1 MLNLN
6 PMVVEYIMVR
16 LDIWVK
22 LDYSVKFDFN
32 FNRYLDPIM
41 VYSFTMGIRVN
52 LVNHMCFCNYGLGI
66 IDVNKTSRGHGI
78 ILGITMQRQMW
89 SQHKLGFTKINRVA

>member
-1 MLNLN
+1 MYQHF
-6 PMVVEYIMVR
+6 P
-16 LDIWVK
+16 
-22 LDYSVKFDFN
+22 N
-32 FNRYLDPIM
+32 FTIGIFPKSLLAFSQHHYYNFTRYLDPIM

-78 ILGITMQRQMW
+78 ILGTTLQRHMW
-89 SQHKLGFTKINRVA
+89 SHLILMVMAWLLQVP